1 MLCNL
6 DRARLSSVIGNNDF
20 GGCALKL
27 STHLLRLMRLRR
39 RSQDDE
45 RQDDKDAVSPS
56 DYPIANS
63 SNRYEPVTPTSWQDA
78 DRA

>member
-1 MLCNL
+1 
-6 DRARLSSVIGNNDF
+6 
-20 GGCALKL
+20 
-27 STHLLRLMRLRR
+27 MRLRR

-45 RQDDKDAVSPS
+45 RQDDKDAISPS

>member
-1 MLCNL
+1 MTL
-6 DRARLSSVIGNNDF
+6 VV
-20 GGCALKL
+20 CALKL

-45 RQDDKDAVSPS
+45 RQDDKDAISPS